1 MIQAEIIII
10 LLASLT
16 FQIVI
21 ENIPKFPYPH
31 SMMKVSLHLQLCKVQ
46 KGTFS

>member
-10 LLASLT
+10 LLASLS
-16 FQIVI
+16 FQIVS
-21 ENIPKFPYPH
+21 ENIHKLPYPH